1 MMLANTKESF
11 KISKDITHELSRTP
25 LSLDGVFHH
34 RLCNKCTMI
43 NNAKIACLI
52 DVKPN

>member
-34 RLCNKCTMI
+34 AFVIPPSRMFVLIVIGCAT
-43 NNAKIACLI
+43 NAQ
-52 DVKPN
+52 